1 MSLFRKKLNKV
12 TPEQEEEF
20 RKRMEEANLSKKD
33 KLAIVLSAFL
43 TILLPCA
50 LILVGFGFL
59 ILWIFGA
66 L

>member
-1 MSLFRKKLNKV
+1 MSLFRKKLKKV